1 MSDEDDD
8 GLQSY
13 TALACKQRAVMI
25 ADEAG
30 DIDDKVMILKLFVFQ
45 RW

>member
-30 DIDDKVMILKLFVFQ
+30 DITRKIIQ
-45 RW
+45 R